1 MSLKGSTAKSGATK
15 AMIPTN
21 NIPIAHAKP
30 RAKPK
35 PIVDIFVAFS
45 MTQFYYK
52 FLITTRVK
60 KISYDE
66 TYDGLVTTGHF
77 QQLSLEIEQ

>member
-1 MSLKGSTAKSGATK
+1 MASIPPANTARPQARP
-15 AMIPTN
+15 AD
-21 NIPIAHAKP
+21 
-30 RAKPK
+30 KPK
-35 PIVDIFVAFS
+35 PITDSFVVFS
-45 MTQFYYK
+45 MTQSYYK
-52 FLITTRVK
+52 LLISTRVK